1 MAGGSA
7 IQEQRTPGNGGG
19 KKRNS
24 GAVRATIGTIL
35 AAVLGLVS
43 SFGLA
48 GLGLDAYGPALTWVV
63 IAWTLI
69 GMVIVGLWPVLKGIE
84 RTRPR
89 IVLACGTFAALTA
102 LSAWAVV
109 LGRPGDGI
117 DPIAH
122 GCRYLNGTHQISAS
136 SDIARSWGIIG
147 NFTLVHNPHPKCGVV
162 WAQFLTPKDE
172 HMKRPPFRDMRIA
185 SISLDIVRRTPA
197 GRQTRTWNYD
207 TAPASEVDNRD
218 IWTPALRLEDG
229 VYEANLSILF
239 AGGEPANVHLTW
251 NTDKP
256 SIIGPSDA

>member
-7 IQEQRTPGNGGG
+7 VEEQKTPGGGARKRNGG
-19 KKRNS
+19 
-24 GAVRATIGTIL
+24 AIRATIGTIL

-48 GLGLDAYGPALTWVV
+48 GLGLDSYGPALTWVV
-63 IAWTLI
+63 IGWTLLA
-69 GMVIVGLWPVLKGIE
+69 MVIVGLWPLLRGLE
-84 RTRPR
+84 RTSAR
-89 IVLACGTFAALTA
+89 VGLACGAFAVLAT
-102 LSAWAVV
+102 LSAWAVA

-117 DPIAH
+117 DPIAQ

-162 WAQFLTPKDE
+162 WAQFLTPKGED
-172 HMKRPPFRDMRIA
+172 MKRPPFRDMRIT
-185 SISLDIVRRTPA
+185 SISLDIVRRAPE

-207 TAPASEVDNRD
+207 TAPAGEVDNRD

-251 NTDKP
+251 DTDKP
-256 SIIGPSDA
+256 SISGPRDG